1 MRPMLPSRGR
11 WPSAYY
17 LGRVY
22 PLTSSLA
29 HIRSA
34 KLFPKRHCPS
44 DLPPPMRNYHIYDLS
59 VNSDLDLPADP
70 SIKATTDPA
79 RTLSVLYL
87 PEALQEFTRVQW
99 ISSRYGGLIRSYDTQ
114 EGILVCVEG
123 EKHHLRFWASS
134 DGSTLK
140 FDSSCS
146 IAPAVIANLG
156 LSICKLLQGDVTLHG
171 VAVEVGRKLV
181 GVLARSQTG
190 KSTLLWTLL
199 DAGAQFAGDDV
210 LPVHIQDAKVV
221 ATPSVSLH
229 AKFSQETL
237 VQRDI
242 DHTQLQPISR
252 DADVFWLPFARESR
266 AVDERQLD
274 ALFVLQPT
282 PFMDVDTVHVSRLG
296 GGEAISLLME
306 NTHGLWAAYP
316 VLDGRRLFDIYAA
329 LVKNMPIYVLAYVRR
344 YEVLP
349 RLVDTILSCCAKG

>member
-1 MRPMLPSRGR
+1 
-11 WPSAYY
+11 
-17 LGRVY
+17 
-22 PLTSSLA
+22 
-29 HIRSA
+29 
-34 KLFPKRHCPS
+34 
-44 DLPPPMRNYHIYDLS
+44 MRNYHIYDLS
-59 VNSDLDLPADP
+59 VNSDLDLPANP
-70 SIKATTDPA
+70 SIKATINPA
-79 RTLSVLYL
+79 RNLSVSYL
-87 PEALQEFTRVQW
+87 PKALQEFTRVQW

-123 EKHHLRFWASS
+123 EDQHLRFWVNNDA
-134 DGSTLK
+134 TLLK
-140 FDSSCS
+140 FDSLCS

-156 LSICKLLQGDVTLHG
+156 LSICKLLQGEVTLHG
-171 VAVEVGRKLV
+171 ISVEFDRKLV
-181 GVLARSQTG
+181 SILARSQAG

-210 LPVHIQDAKVV
+210 LPVHIQDAKVI

-237 VQRDI
+237 VRRDI
-242 DHTQLQPISR
+242 DCTQLRPISH
-252 DADVFWLPFARESR
+252 DADMFWLPFARER
-266 AVDERQLD
+266 RVVDRRQLD

-282 PFMDVDTVHVSRLG
+282 PHMNVDTVHVSRLG

-316 VLDGRRLFDIYAA
+316 VLDGRLMFDIYTA

-349 RLVDTILSCCAKG
+349 RLVDAVFNCCAKE